1 MSKESNILNKLMDY
15 KNYSFKLNWSSGV
28 VLVSAIVGCLYFFN
42 ENKSLKGKLDKL
54 PILEETIKTLENAI
68 SGLKSSNET
77 FNNIIKS
84 FMDNPP
90 SSLRKDIEEL
100 RRDIDKYHNNNTQLN
115 NISIDTTF
123 RGNRPPSF

>member
-100 RRDIDKYHNNNTQLN
+100 
-115 NISIDTTF
+115 
-123 RGNRPPSF
+123 